1 MELSGKIAIV
11 TGGAR
16 DIGRAISVRLAQCGA
31 KVVVNYRSA
40 DDPKNANETVKQI
53 ESFGGKAVA
62 ISGDMTNPADV
73 AMLVKKSVDACGGPI
88 HILVNNAGGMV
99 ARKKMHE
106 MDEQFWDSVITMNLK
121 STWLVTKE
129 VLPQMADGGAIVNIA
144 SQAGRDGGGPGSLA
158 YATAK
163 GGVITFTRG
172 LAKELGPRKIRVN
185 SVCPGMINTL
195 FHDTFTSPEVRKKVA
210 GGTPIGREGEACE
223 VANLVTFLAS
233 DQASFVNGASV
244 DINGGTLFS

>member
-1 MELSGKIAIV
+1 MNLSGKVAIV

-31 KVVVNYRSA
+31 TVVVNYRSA
-40 DDPKNANETVKQI
+40 DNPANANETVEQI
-53 ESFGGKAVA
+53 KKLGGKAVA
-62 ISGDMTNPADV
+62 IAGDVTNSADV
-73 AMLVKKSVDACGGPI
+73 SSLVEKSVKVCGPI
-88 HILVNNAGGMV
+88 DILVNNAGGMV
-99 ARKKMHE
+99 ARKKMPE
-106 MDEQFWDSVITMNLK
+106 MNEEFWDCVIDLNLK
-121 STWLVTKE
+121 STWLVTKAA
-129 VLPQMADGGAIVNIA
+129 LPLMADGGAIVNIA

-195 FHDTFTSPEVRKKVA
+195 FHDTFTSAEVRQKVA
-210 GGTPIGREGEACE
+210 GMTPLGREGEACE
-223 VANLVTFLAS
+223 VANLVAFLAS
-233 DQASFVNGASV
+233 NEASFLNGASL

>member
-1 MELSGKIAIV
+1 MNLSGKVAIV

-16 DIGRAISVRLAQCGA
+16 DIGRAISIRLAQCGA
-31 KVVVNYRSA
+31 TVVVNHRSA
-40 DDPKNANETVKQI
+40 DNTSNANETVEQI
-53 ESFGGKAVA
+53 KKLGGKAIAVA
-62 ISGDMTNPADV
+62 GDVTNSQEVSA
-73 AMLVKKSVDACGGPI
+73 LLKKSVETCGPI
-88 HILVNNAGGMV
+88 DILVNNAGGMI
-99 ARKKMHE
+99 ARKRMPE
-106 MDEQFWDSVITMNLK
+106 MDENFWDSVIDLNLK

-129 VLPQMADGGAIVNIA
+129 ALPLMADGGAIVNVA

-172 LAKELGPRKIRVN
+172 LAKELGARKIRVN

-195 FHDTFTSPEVRKKVA
+195 FHDTFTSTEVRKKVA
-210 GGTPIGREGEACE
+210 GATPVGREGEACE
-223 VANLVTFLAS
+223 VANLVAFLAS
-233 DQASFVNGASV
+233 DDASFVNGASV

>member
-1 MELSGKIAIV
+1 MNLSGKVAIV

-16 DIGRAISVRLAQCGA
+16 DIGRAVSVRLAQCGA
-31 KVVVNYRSA
+31 TVVVNYRSA
-40 DDPKNANETVKQI
+40 EDPSKANETVEQI
-53 ESFGGKAVA
+53 KSLGGKAVA
-62 ISGDMTNPADV
+62 IAGDVTNSEEV
-73 AMLVKKSVDACGGPI
+73 AALVKKSVEACGSI
-88 HILVNNAGGMV
+88 DILVNNAGGMV

-106 MDEQFWDSVITMNLK
+106 MDENFWDCVIDLNLK

-129 VLPQMADGGAIVNIA
+129 VLPLMVDGGVIVNIA

-210 GGTPIGREGEACE
+210 GMTPVGREGEACE
-223 VANLVTFLAS
+223 VANLVAFLAS
-233 DQASFVNGASV
+233 DAASFVNGASI

>member
-1 MELSGKIAIV
+1 MDLTGKVAIV

-16 DIGRAISVRLAQCGA
+16 DIGRAISVRLAQLGA
-31 KVVVNYRSA
+31 TVVVNYRNA
-40 DDPKNANETVKQI
+40 DEPKNANETVKQI
-53 ESFGGKAVA
+53 EAAGGKAVA
-62 ISGDMTNPADV
+62 IAGDVTSAAEV
-73 AMLVKKSVDACGGPI
+73 AKLVANSVETYGRID
-88 HILVNNAGGMV
+88 ILVNNAGGMV

-106 MDEQFWDSVITMNLK
+106 MDENFWDCVIDLNLK

-129 VLPQMADGGAIVNIA
+129 VLSVMADGGAIVNLS

-163 GGVITFTRG
+163 GGVMTFTRG
-172 LAKELGPRKIRVN
+172 LAKELGPRRIRVN

-195 FHDTFTSPEVRKKVA
+195 FHDTFTSPEVRVKVA
-210 GGTPIGREGEACE
+210 GMTPVGREGEACE
-223 VANLVTFLAS
+223 VANLVAFLAS
-233 DQASFVNGASV
+233 EEASFVNGASV

>member
-1 MELSGKIAIV
+1 MNLSGKVAIV

-16 DIGRAISVRLAQCGA
+16 DIGRAVSVRLAQCGA
-31 KVVVNYRSA
+31 TVVVNYRNA
-40 DDPKNANETVKQI
+40 DDPKNANETVNQI
-53 ESFGGKAVA
+53 KNLGGKAVA
-62 ISGDMTNPADV
+62 IAGDVTNPAEV
-73 AMLVKKSVDACGGPI
+73 AALVKKSVETCGPVS
-88 HILVNNAGGMV
+88 ILVNNAGGMV
-99 ARKKMHE
+99 ARKKMNE
-106 MDEQFWDSVITMNLK
+106 MDEKFWDCVIGLNLK

-129 VLPQMADGGAIVNIA
+129 VLAQMPEGSAIVNIA

-172 LAKELGPRKIRVN
+172 LAKELGARKIRVN

-210 GGTPIGREGEACE
+210 GSTPVGREGEACE
-223 VANLVTFLAS
+223 VANLVVFLAS
-233 DQASFVNGASV
+233 DEASFVNGTNV

>member
-1 MELSGKIAIV
+1 MDLSGKVAIV

-16 DIGRAISVRLAQCGA
+16 DIGRAVSIKLAQCGA
-31 KVVVNYRSA
+31 KVVVNYRNA
-40 DDPKNANETVKQI
+40 DAPKNANETVRQI
-53 ESFGGKAVA
+53 ESLGGKAVA
-62 ISGDMTNPADV
+62 IAGDVTKAADV
-73 AMLVKKSVDACGGPI
+73 AALVKKSVEAWGSPI
-88 HILVNNAGGMV
+88 HVLVNNAGGMV

-106 MDEQFWDSVITMNLK
+106 MDEQFWDLVIDLNLK
-121 STWLVTKE
+121 STWLATKE
-129 VLPQMADGGAIVNIA
+129 VLPQMADGGVIVNIA

-158 YATAK
+158 YAAAK

-172 LAKELGPRKIRVN
+172 LAKELGARKIRVN

-210 GGTPIGREGEACE
+210 GATPIGREGEACE
-223 VANLVTFLAS
+223 VANLVAFLAS
-233 DQASFVNGASV
+233 DEASFVNGASV